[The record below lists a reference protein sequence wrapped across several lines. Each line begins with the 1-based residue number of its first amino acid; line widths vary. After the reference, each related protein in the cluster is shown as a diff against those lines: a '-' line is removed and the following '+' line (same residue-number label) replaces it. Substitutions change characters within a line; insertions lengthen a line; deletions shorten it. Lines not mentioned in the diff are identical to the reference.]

1 MRVAGTGQPLG
12 IGRARGRRRAASR
25 GLALAVAAACL
36 AVGCAVPLP
45 QVTPYTVNRVPGESI
60 IAARVQIPE
69 ALSGVAGP
77 VERDAVRVTIQA
89 EGGQSVR
96 PTPLSPAG
104 YLLASLPPGRYR
116 VTGWES
122 RAARATRFGP
132 LDVPFEV
139 PLPDRSYYLGTL
151 SLLPRTTERYRLQV
165 DDQFDEAMRYL
176 AAEHPHLAGT
186 YERHLLTVPV
196 RQESPAAPPQ

>member
-1 MRVAGTGQPLG
+1 VAGTGALSRIRG
-12 IGRARGRRRAASR
+12 GRGRRRAAAA
-25 GLALAVAAACL
+25 ALGAAAACL
-36 AVGCAVPLP
+36 AVGCAAPLP
-45 QVTPYTVNRVPGESI
+45 QLAPYTVNRASGESI
-60 IAARVQIPE
+60 ILARVQIPE

-89 EGGQSVR
+89 EGRQDVR

-116 VTGWES
+116 LTGWES
-122 RAARATRFGP
+122 RAGRATRFGP

-151 SLLPRTTERYRLQV
+151 SLLPQTTERYRLQV
-165 DDQFDEAMRYL
+165 DDQFGEAMRYL
-176 AAEHPHLAGT
+176 AAEQPRLSGA
-186 YERHLLTVPV
+186 YERRLLT
-196 RQESPAAPPQ
+196 APTR